1 MHKTIIK
8 TDKAP
13 KAIGPYS
20 QAVKIGNFIFLSGQ
34 IPIDPKTGELVNGDI
49 KAQFELVIENIK
61 NILSEAGAALHDVV
75 KATLYL
81 KDIKEFSEIN
91 TIYGRYFDTDPPARS
106 TVEVSNLPK
115 GARFELEVIAYKEK
129 EG

>member
-1 MHKTIIK
+1 MQKTIIK

-34 IPIDPKTGELVNGDI
+34 IPIDPKTGELVNSDI

-61 NILSEAGAALHDVV
+61 NVLSEAGATLHDVV

-115 GARFELEVIAYKEK
+115 GAKFELEVIAYKE
-129 EG
+129 G

>member
-1 MHKTIIK
+1 MHRTIIK

-61 NILSEAGAALHDVV
+61 NILSEAGASLHDIV
-75 KATLYL
+75 KATLFL

-91 TIYGRYFDTDPPARS
+91 TIYGRYFDSEPPARS

-115 GARFELEVIAYKEK
+115 GARFELEVIAYKE
-129 EG
+129 GV

>member
-13 KAIGPYS
+13 RAIGPYS

-49 KAQFELVIENIK
+49 KAQFELVMENIK
-61 NILSEAGAALHDVV
+61 NILSEAGATLHDVV

-91 TIYGRYFDTDPPARS
+91 TIYGRFFDSDPPARS

-115 GARFELEVIAYKEK
+115 GAKFELEVIAYKE
-129 EG
+129 GV

>member
-1 MHKTIIK
+1 MQKTIIK

-34 IPIDPKTGELVNGDI
+34 IPIDPKTGELVSGDI
-49 KAQFELVIENIK
+49 KAQFELVMENIK
-61 NILSEAGAALHDVV
+61 NILSAAGATLHDVV

-81 KDIKEFSEIN
+81 KDIKDFSEIN
-91 TIYGRYFDTDPPARS
+91 TVYGRYFDSDPPARS

-115 GARFELEVIAYKEK
+115 GAKFELEVIAYKE
-129 EG
+129 G

>member
-61 NILSEAGAALHDVV
+61 NILSEAGASLHDIV
-75 KATLYL
+75 KATLFL

-91 TIYGRYFDTDPPARS
+91 TIYGRYFDSEPPARS

-115 GARFELEVIAYKEK
+115 GAKFELEVIAYKE
-129 EG
+129 G

>member
-1 MHKTIIK
+1 MQKTIIK

-61 NILSEAGAALHDVV
+61 NILSEAGASLHDIV
-75 KATLYL
+75 KATLFL

-91 TIYGRYFDTDPPARS
+91 TIYGRYFDSEPPARS

-115 GARFELEVIAYKEK
+115 GAKFELEVIAYKE
-129 EG
+129 G